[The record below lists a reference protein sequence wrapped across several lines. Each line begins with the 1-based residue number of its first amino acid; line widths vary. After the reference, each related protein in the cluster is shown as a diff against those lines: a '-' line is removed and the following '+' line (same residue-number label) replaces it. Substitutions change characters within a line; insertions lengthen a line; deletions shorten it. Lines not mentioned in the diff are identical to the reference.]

1 MTNAFLTLTT
11 LAVDAD
17 PVFLVSAWKPILI
30 VIPFIGW
37 AWVVSTVF
45 DSDARRF
52 LIGAKV
58 WNPVHIGLGLL
69 ALGVVLFFPNFLI
82 GFPLMLVILGAD
94 LVAYALKRNAS
105 HRVPEDL
112 KWSMNLAKI
121 KEQMN
126 ERKEAKLAKGVTL
139 GFRGPNGLV
148 APPERGTPE
157 YDVRIAAEALL
168 IDAIGARASRIGIA
182 PGKDGNYNVA
192 LTIDGVRRA
201 ADPIPAERALSIVD
215 FIKGCAGLDVKD
227 RRRKL
232 RAKVAIE
239 QGATSRPL
247 LVATSGSTD
256 GVKMTV
262 IFDPESQVNH
272 RIEELGLMP
281 KQLDE
286 LKAIILQQEGV
297 VLLASPPANGRTATM
312 YALARDHDAYTQNI
326 QTLEIEPSTS
336 IEGIRHNIY
345 DPMSGDATDYATTLR
360 SILRRD
366 PDVVFVA
373 ELPDVDTAK
382 EIVKADQE
390 RTRTFVS
397 LRAESALTAVQTFAK
412 AVGETKPVSDALTG
426 VIAVRLIRKLCA
438 NCKVEY
444 TPQPE
449 MLKRLGTTPE
459 KTKSLFKRGGQVLVK
474 GKEDICPVCQ
484 GSGYFGQEGVFEVY
498 QIGSEEKQPLSNGDL
513 SGFRNAIKRKRLPSI
528 QEAAVY
534 KALTGVTS
542 VEEVARITGGSS
554 SKSKKKTGASSSG
567 KPAAAG

>member
-1 MTNAFLTLTT
+1 MTNASLTLAT

-17 PVFLVSAWKPILI
+17 PVFLVSAWKPLL
-30 VIPFIGW
+30 VAIPFVGW
-37 AWVVSTVF
+37 AWVVSSVY
-45 DSDARRF
+45 DQDARRF

-58 WNPVHIGLGLL
+58 WNPLHIVFGVVAL
-69 ALGVVLFFPNFLI
+69 AVVLFFPNFLI
-82 GFPLMLVILGAD
+82 GFPLMIVILGAD
-94 LVAYALKRNAS
+94 LIAYAIKRNAS

-112 KWSMNLAKI
+112 KWSMDISKI
-121 KEQMN
+121 KEQMT

-139 GFRGPNGLV
+139 GFRGPSGLV
-148 APPERGTPE
+148 QPPERGTPE

-168 IDAIGARASRIGIA
+168 IDAIGARASRIGIS
-182 PGKDGNYNVA
+182 PGKEGNYNVA

-201 ADPIPAERALSIVD
+201 ADPIPAERALAIID
-215 FIKGCAGLDVKD
+215 FIKGASGLDVKD

-232 RAKVAIE
+232 RAKLAIE

-256 GVKMTV
+256 GVKLTV

-272 RIEELGLMP
+272 QVEELGLMP
-281 KQLDE
+281 KQLEE

-312 YALARDHDAYTQNI
+312 YALTRDHDAYTQNI
-326 QTLEIEPSTS
+326 QTLEIEPSTA
-336 IEGIRHNIY
+336 IEGVRQNVF
-345 DPMSGDATDYATTLR
+345 DPTSADATDYATTLR

-397 LRAESALTAVQTFAK
+397 LRAESALAAVQTFAK
-412 AVGETKPVSDALTG
+412 AVGETKPVADAVNG
-426 VIAVRLIRKLCA
+426 VIAVRLIRKLCT

-474 GKEDICPVCQ
+474 GKEDVCPVCQ

-498 QIGSEEKQPLSNGDL
+498 QIGADEKQPLANGDL

-554 SKSKKKTGASSSG
+554 SKSKKTGTTKVS